1 MSRSRTPSPAILALA
16 GVAVIVNTELNHLG
30 YVLLIEVGVLLT
42 LVDENRKKGRRS
54 PAQSA

>member
-1 MSRSRTPSPAILALA
+1 MIWIKGLAFILALA

>member
-1 MSRSRTPSPAILALA
+1 MIWIKGLALILALA
-16 GVAVIVNTELNHLG
+16 GVAVIVNTEFTDVG
-30 YVLLIEVGVLLT
+30 YILLIEVGVLLT